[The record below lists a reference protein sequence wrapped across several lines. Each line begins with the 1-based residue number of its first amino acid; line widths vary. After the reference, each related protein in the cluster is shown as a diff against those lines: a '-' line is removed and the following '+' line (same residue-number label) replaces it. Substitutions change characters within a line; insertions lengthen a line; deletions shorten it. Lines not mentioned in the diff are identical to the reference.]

1 MDDLHIPG
9 TRQSPA
15 VDFWFSEHRFRLQG
29 EAYPENASAF
39 FEPLIAVAGAY
50 AARPSDAPVGVELR
64 LRYLNSA
71 STKLLF
77 KWVSVWDKLAETGR
91 PVRLTFETAP
101 DDEVLQEFG
110 EDLKA
115 DFSWIDF
122 EIVEIA

>member
-9 TRQSPA
+9 TRQSPS
-15 VDFWFSEHRFRLQG
+15 VDYWFSEHRFRMQG
-29 EAYPENASAF
+29 EAYPENASVF
-39 FEPLIAVAGAY
+39 FEPLTNVAANY
-50 AARPSDAPVGVELR
+50 AARPSDAPVRVELR

-77 KWVSVWDKLAETGR
+77 KWVAVWDKLAETGR
-91 PVRLTFETAP
+91 KVKLIFETAP

>member
-15 VDFWFSEHRFRLQG
+15 VDFWFSQNRFRMQG

-39 FEPLIAVAGAY
+39 FEPLIGVAGAY
-50 AARPSDAPVGVELR
+50 AARSSEAPVRVELR

-77 KWVSVWDKLAETGR
+77 KWVGVWDRLAETGR
-91 PVRLTFETAP
+91 KVQLTFETAP

-122 EIVEIA
+122 EIVEVA

>member
-15 VDFWFSEHRFRLQG
+15 VDFWFSEHRFRMQG

-50 AARPSDAPVGVELR
+50 AARPSDAPARVELR

-77 KWVSVWDKLAETGR
+77 KWVGVWDKLAETGR
-91 PVRLTFETAP
+91 KVKLTFETAP

>member
-15 VDFWFSEHRFRLQG
+15 VDFWFSQHRFRLQG
-29 EAYPENASAF
+29 EAYPENATAF
-39 FEPLIAVAGAY
+39 FEPLTQLAAAY
-50 AARPSDAPVGVELR
+50 AARPSEAPVRVELR

-77 KWVSVWDKLAETGR
+77 KWVSVWDRLAETGR
-91 PVRLTFETAP
+91 PVHLTFETAP

-110 EDLKA
+110 EDLKT
-115 DFSWIDF
+115 DFSWLDF

>member
-15 VDFWFSEHRFRLQG
+15 VDYWFAQNRFRMQG

-39 FEPLIAVAGAY
+39 FEPLISVAAAY
-50 AARPSDAPVGVELR
+50 AARPSDAPVRVELR

-77 KWVSVWDKLAETGR
+77 KWVAVWDRLAETGR
-91 PVRLTFETAP
+91 PVRMTFETAP

>member
-1 MDDLHIPG
+1 MDDLHITG

-15 VDFWFSEHRFRLQG
+15 VDFWFSQHRFRMQG
-29 EAYPENASAF
+29 EAYPENANAF
-39 FEPLIAVAGAY
+39 FDPLTAVIQAY
-50 AARPSDAPVGVELR
+50 CAEGGDAPVQIELR

-77 KWVSVWDKLAETGR
+77 KWVAVWDKVAETGR
-91 PVRLTFETAP
+91 SVHLSFETAP

-122 EIVEIA
+122 ELVEVA

>member
-15 VDFWFSEHRFRLQG
+15 VDYWFSQHRFRMQG

-39 FEPLIAVAGAY
+39 FEPLIGVAGAY
-50 AARPSDAPVGVELR
+50 AGRPSEEAVRVELR

-77 KWVSVWDKLAETGR
+77 KWVGVWDRLAETGR

>member
-15 VDFWFSEHRFRLQG
+15 VDFWFSQHRFRMQG

-39 FEPLIAVAGAY
+39 FEPLIALVGAY
-50 AARPSDAPVGVELR
+50 AARASDTPVRVELR

-77 KWVSVWDKLAETGR
+77 KWVGVWDKLAETGR
-91 PVRLTFETAP
+91 KVKLMFETAP

>member
-1 MDDLHIPG
+1 MDNLHIPG

-15 VDFWFSEHRFRLQG
+15 VDFRFSEHRFRMQG
-29 EAYPENASAF
+29 EAYPENANAF
-39 FEPLIAVAGAY
+39 FDPLTAAVAAY
-50 AARPSDAPVGVELR
+50 AAQPSDAPVRVELR

-77 KWVSVWDKLAETGR
+77 KWVAVWDKVAESGR
-91 PVRLTFETAP
+91 PVRLVFETSP

-122 EIVEIA
+122 EIVEVA

>member
-15 VDFWFSEHRFRLQG
+15 IDFWFSQHRFRMQG
-29 EAYPENASAF
+29 EAYPENANAF
-39 FEPLIAVAGAY
+39 FDPLTAAIQAY
-50 AARPSDAPVGVELR
+50 AAVPSSAPVQVELR

-91 PVRLTFETAP
+91 RVHLSFETAP
-101 DDEVLQEFG
+101 DDEVLQDFG
-110 EDLKA
+110 ADLKA
-115 DFSWIDF
+115 DYAWIDF

>member
-15 VDFWFSEHRFRLQG
+15 VDFRFSEHRFRMQG

-39 FEPLIAVAGAY
+39 FEPLISVVGAY
-50 AARPSDAPVGVELR
+50 AARPSDAPVRVELR

-77 KWVSVWDKLAETGR
+77 KWVGVWDKLAETGR
-91 PVRLTFETAP
+91 KVKLMFETAP

>member
-1 MDDLHIPG
+1 MEDFHIPG

-15 VDFWFSEHRFRLQG
+15 VDFWFSQHRFRMQG
-29 EAYPENASAF
+29 EAYPENANAF
-39 FEPLIAVAGAY
+39 FEPLIGAAQAY
-50 AARPSDAPVGVELR
+50 TARGGSEPVQVELR

-77 KWVSVWDKLAETGR
+77 KWVAVWDRLAETGR
-91 PVRLTFETAP
+91 PVRLSFETAP

-110 EDLKA
+110 EDLKT

-122 EIVEIA
+122 EIVEVA

>member
-15 VDFWFSEHRFRLQG
+15 VDFWFSQHRFRLQG
-29 EAYPENASAF
+29 EAYPENATAF
-39 FEPLIAVAGAY
+39 FEPLTQLAAAY
-50 AARPSDAPVGVELR
+50 AARPSEAPVQVELR

-110 EDLKA
+110 EDLKT
-115 DFSWIDF
+115 DFSWLDF

>member
-15 VDFWFSEHRFRLQG
+15 VDFWFSEHRFRMQG

-39 FEPLIAVAGAY
+39 FDPLIALAGAY
-50 AARPSDAPVGVELR
+50 AARPANDPVRVELR

-77 KWVSVWDKLAETGR
+77 KWVGVWDKLAETGR
-91 PVRLTFETAP
+91 KVKLTFETAP

>member
-15 VDFWFSEHRFRLQG
+15 VDFWFSEHRFRMQG

-39 FEPLIAVAGAY
+39 FDPLIAVAAAY
-50 AARPSDAPVGVELR
+50 VAQPSDAPVRVELR

-77 KWVSVWDKLAETGR
+77 KWVGVWDKLAESGR
-91 PVRLTFETAP
+91 PVRLMFETAP
-101 DDEVLQEFG
+101 DDEVLQEFAQ
-110 EDLKA
+110 DLKA
-115 DFSWIDF
+115 DFSWIDL

>member
-15 VDFWFSEHRFRLQG
+15 VDYWFAEHRFRMQG

-39 FEPLIAVAGAY
+39 FDPLIGVAGAY
-50 AARPSDAPVGVELR
+50 AAQASEAPVRVELR

-77 KWVSVWDKLAETGR
+77 KWVGVWDKLAETGR
-91 PVRLTFETAP
+91 PVHLTFETAP

-122 EIVEIA
+122 EMVEIA

>member
-1 MDDLHIPG
+1 MDELHIPG

-15 VDFWFSEHRFRLQG
+15 VDFWFSQHRFRLQG
-29 EAYPENASAF
+29 EAYPENATAF
-39 FEPLIAVAGAY
+39 FDPLTAAVQAY
-50 AARPSDAPVGVELR
+50 ADRGEAAPVQVELR

-77 KWVSVWDKLAETGR
+77 KWVAVWDKVAETGR
-91 PVRLTFETAP
+91 PVRLVFETAP
-101 DDEVLQEFG
+101 DDEVLREFG

-122 EIVEIA
+122 DIVEVA

>member
-15 VDFWFSEHRFRLQG
+15 VDFWFSQHRFRMQG

-39 FEPLIAVAGAY
+39 FDPLISLAAAY
-50 AARPSDAPVGVELR
+50 AARPSAEPVRVELR

-77 KWVSVWDKLAETGR
+77 KWVGVWDKLAETGR
-91 PVRLTFETAP
+91 PVRLVFETAP

-122 EIVEIA
+122 EVVEIA

>member
-15 VDFWFSEHRFRLQG
+15 VDYWFSEHRFRMQG
-29 EAYPENASAF
+29 EAYPENATAF
-39 FEPLIAVAGAY
+39 FEPLTQIAFAY
-50 AARPSDAPVGVELR
+50 AARPSEAPVRVELR

-77 KWVSVWDKLAETGR
+77 KWVGVWDRLAETGR
-91 PVRLTFETAP
+91 PVRLTFETAA

>member
-15 VDFWFSEHRFRLQG
+15 VDFWFSQHRFRMQG

-39 FEPLIAVAGAY
+39 FDPLIAAVSAY
-50 AARPSDAPVGVELR
+50 AAQGGEAPVQVELR

-77 KWVSVWDKLAETGR
+77 KWVGLWDKLAETGR
-91 PVRLTFETAP
+91 PVRLVFETAP

-115 DFSWIDF
+115 DFSWIDVDV
-122 EIVEIA
+122 VEIA

>member
-15 VDFWFSEHRFRLQG
+15 VDYWFSDHRFRLQG

-39 FEPLIAVAGAY
+39 FDPLIAVAGAY
-50 AARPSDAPVGVELR
+50 AARPSDAPVRVELR

-77 KWVSVWDKLAETGR
+77 KWVGVWDKLAETGR
-91 PVRLTFETAP
+91 PVRMTFETAP

-122 EIVEIA
+122 EIVEVA